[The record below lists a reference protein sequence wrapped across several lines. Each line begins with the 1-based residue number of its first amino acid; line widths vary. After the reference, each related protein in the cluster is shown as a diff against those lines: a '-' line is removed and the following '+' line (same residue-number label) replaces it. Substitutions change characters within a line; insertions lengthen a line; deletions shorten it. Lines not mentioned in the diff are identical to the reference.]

1 MIEGVLVQELKQI
14 ADERGRVMRMVRV
27 DDSVFEKFGEI
38 YFSEVLPGMIK
49 AWNRHKRMSQL
60 FAVPVGKI
68 RLVIYDDR
76 EMSKSRGNLK
86 VLEIGRDNYQ
96 LVKIPPN
103 LWYGFKCTNENS
115 ALLANCTN
123 LPHDP
128 QEIQRLDPFST
139 EIPYSWKL
147 GHE

>member
-14 ADERGRVMRMVRV
+14 ADERGRVMRMLRV

-38 YFSEVLPGMIK
+38 YFSEVLPRVIK

-76 EMSKSRGNLK
+76 EMSKSKGNLK
-86 VLEIGRDNYQ
+86 ALEIGRDHYQ

-103 LWYGFKCTNENS
+103 LWYGFKCTSEHP
-115 ALLANCTN
+115 ALLVNCTD

-139 EIPYSWKL
+139 EIPYTWKL
-147 GHE
+147 RHE